1 MNIKTQRGLALAPFL
16 FGAVVL
22 IIVVIMGLRMIP
34 AYMQNA
40 KIVNVFNAIK
50 HDPDMANANLDQMRA
65 SFAKRATIDTIT
77 AITPEKIEQTDGGV
91 LIAHYTVILP
101 LIGNASLMLEFTP
114 RSAQ

>member
-1 MNIKTQRGLALAPFL
+1 MNAHTQRGFALGPFL
-16 FGAVVL
+16 ISAVILVL
-22 IIVVIMGLRMIP
+22 IVIMGLRMIP

-50 HDPDMANANLDQMRA
+50 HDPEMTNANLEQMRA
-65 SFAKRATIDTIT
+65 SFGKRASIDSIT
-77 AITPEKIEQTDGGV
+77 AITPEQIEQADGGA

-101 LIGNASLMLEFTP
+101 LIGNASLLLEFTP